1 MVTEN
6 DLQLK
11 NGRSVN
17 LKNLKKYIFY
27 VTTAISCLLKAL
39 DMFT

>member
-17 LKNLKKYIFY
+17 LKNLKKIFFMSQQQLAVY
-27 VTTAISCLLKAL
+27 SKH
-39 DMFT
+39 